1 MNTGNINAMSISP
14 DRVSGAERSSQPVE
28 LKTVDSGTVKK
39 DIPAQ
44 GSQQEQIDSREAM
57 EELKDALNDQMN
69 ELQTKI
75 GFAISEEFDD
85 QVVVEIRNK
94 DTDELI
100 KQIPPDDALKIRDKM
115 AKLTGLLFDKS
126 V

>member
-1 MNTGNINAMSISP
+1 MDTGNINAMSISP

-39 DIPAQ
+39 DMPVQ

-85 QVVVEIRNK
+85 EVVVEIRNK

>member
-28 LKTVDSGTVKK
+28 LKTVDSGAVKK
-39 DIPAQ
+39 DMPVQ

>member
-39 DIPAQ
+39 DTPVQ